1 MQVEGLDTFRIIELE
16 RMFLFSGRITY
27 PTAENPKIMTPPT
40 PRPDE
45 WTFKFLDALRTMPIV
60 SHACDEAGISPTTA
74 YKHRKKNNR
83 FAQEWDEA
91 LEKGIDHLEQ
101 AAWQAAQD
109 GDRQL
114 LIFLLKA
121 LRPAKY
127 HENRR
132 THSKTDDKIE
142 IVLTRVVAREDEP
155 ES

>member
-1 MQVEGLDTFRIIELE
+1 
-16 RMFLFSGRITY
+16 
-27 PTAENPKIMTPPT
+27 MTSQQ
-40 PRPDE
+40 PDE
-45 WTFKFLDALRTMPIV
+45 WAFKFLAALRKMPIV
-60 SHACDEAGISPTTA
+60 SHACEEAGISPTTA

-132 THSKTDDKIE
+132 THSDDKIE
-142 IVLTRVVAREDEP
+142 IVLTRVPARPDENLD
-155 ES
+155 